1 MQPSAI
7 PNPLPAR
14 HDPPVG
20 GLLRDWRLRRRRSQ
34 MDLALDAGVSTRH
47 LSCIETGRARPGAAT
62 LLALA
67 QCLDVPLRERNALL
81 LAAGYAPR
89 YPERALGADDMARV
103 RGALQ
108 RLLAAH
114 DPMPG
119 LVLDRQW
126 NVVMANAGAARLV
139 DLLPSHLAGPPL
151 NVFRASLHPEGLA
164 RLTGNLAEWGAL
176 LVGAL
181 RRAVQRTADPALAA
195 LLAEVLAYP
204 TVQSFAVAEGR
215 AAQDPLHLLVPC
227 VLDLPAG
234 RISLF
239 TTLTTFGTPRDVT
252 LEELCVE
259 LFYPADEASAALWR
273 EPAASIAAR
282 VARGAES

>member
-181 RRAVQRTADPALAA
+181 RRAVQRTADPRWRRCWRKSW
-195 LLAEVLAYP
+195 P
-204 TVQSFAVAEGR
+204 TRRCSPSRSPRAGR
-215 AAQDPLHLLVPC
+215 RRIRCICWCPACWIFP
-227 VLDLPAG
+227 PAG
-234 RISLF
+234 
-239 TTLTTFGTPRDVT
+239 
-252 LEELCVE
+252 
-259 LFYPADEASAALWR
+259 SACSR
-273 EPAASIAAR
+273 R
-282 VARGAES
+282 

>member
-1 MQPSAI
+1 MDRPAI
-7 PNPLPAR
+7 QTTPRRAS
-14 HDPPVG
+14 VG
-20 GLLRDWRLRRRRSQ
+20 ALLRDWRLRRRRSQ

-47 LSCIETGRARPGAAT
+47 LSCIETGRARPRPET
-62 LLALA
+62 LMALA
-67 QCLDVPLRERNALL
+67 QCLDVPLRERNDLL

-89 YPERALGADDMARV
+89 FLQRGLDADEMARV
-103 RGALQ
+103 RGALEQ
-108 RLLAAH
+108 LLAAH

-119 LVLDRQW
+119 LVLDRHW

-139 DLLPSHLAGPPL
+139 QLLPNHLAGPTL

-164 RLTGNLAEWGAL
+164 RLTENLAEWGAV

-181 RRAVQRTADPALAA
+181 RRAVQRTADPRLQT
-195 LLAEVLAYP
+195 LLEEVLAYP
-204 TVQSFAVAEGR
+204 TVR
-215 AAQDPLHLLVPC
+215 ALAGLGGVSPFEPLPLLVPC
-227 VLDLPAG
+227 VLRLPAG
-234 RISLF
+234 RVSLF

-273 EPAASIAAR
+273 AAS
-282 VARGAES
+282 